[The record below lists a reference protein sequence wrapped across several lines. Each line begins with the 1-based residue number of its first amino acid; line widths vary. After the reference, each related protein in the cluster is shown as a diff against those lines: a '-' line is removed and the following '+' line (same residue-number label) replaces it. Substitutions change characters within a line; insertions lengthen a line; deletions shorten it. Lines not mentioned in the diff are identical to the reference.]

1 MMNRSCLRKEELR
14 VRRQNIRRGIHG
26 LHDAMCQCFQAFSP
40 RDGVFRRLRIIF
52 TTKIVS
58 VTSAVLLCDSWTFRN
73 SNFEIATYDSEA
85 SPETAT
91 L

>member
-1 MMNRSCLRKEELR
+1 VPVRS
-14 VRRQNIRRGIHG
+14 G
-26 LHDAMCQCFQAFSP
+26 FFSKGMVFS
-40 RDGVFRRLRIIF
+40 GVSASLSLLKSFPVTF
-52 TTKIVS
+52 T
-58 VTSAVLLCDSWTFRN
+58 VLLCDSWTFRN